1 MIRILV
7 LVLLL
12 ISGTLFAAEKLP
24 ETLDEQLAVD
34 NQRVMKYLG
43 RLTASDVGKRLKGVR
58 LSDYG
63 VVLKNHVFLER
74 IRSADHKS
82 TVYVFREKSKLVA
95 YAWVEPQGRSIPIP
109 SCPPHSK
116 EEGQYVLSGDVY
128 TWKEVEPGDG
138 VVVLECVTDKWIR
151 EIKRNK

>member
-1 MIRILV
+1 MIRIMV

-12 ISGTLFAAEKLP
+12 ISGTLFAAEQVP

-43 RLTASDVGKRLKGVR
+43 RLTSSDVGKRLKGIR
-58 LSDYG
+58 LSDQN
-63 VVLKNHVFLER
+63 VVLKNHIFLEW
-74 IRSADHKS
+74 IRSADYKS
-82 TVYVFREKSKLVA
+82 SVYVFREKSKLVA

-109 SCPPHSK
+109 PCPPNSK

-138 VVVLECVTDKWIR
+138 VVVLECVTDQWIR

>member
-58 LSDYG
+58 L
-63 VVLKNHVFLER
+63 
-74 IRSADHKS
+74 
-82 TVYVFREKSKLVA
+82 
-95 YAWVEPQGRSIPIP
+95 
-109 SCPPHSK
+109 
-116 EEGQYVLSGDVY
+116 
-128 TWKEVEPGDG
+128 
-138 VVVLECVTDKWIR
+138 
-151 EIKRNK
+151 